1 MNDRELKTQLE
12 RARQGDVNAFANV
25 FEDHR
30 PTVYAIA
37 CRLAGPDDADDI
49 VMETYLKAWRALP
62 RFHRRAALKTWLY
75 RIAHNCAMD
84 FIRARSRRQDR
95 VLPADEADERQISDL
110 EDERQQSPA
119 AKILQKETASM
130 VRRALERLDQP
141 HRLVLL
147 LRYADELSYAE
158 IAATAGVSVGTV
170 MSRLFNAK
178 RKLKN
183 AIINSEK

>member
-25 FEDHR
+25 FENHR

-95 VLPADEADERQISDL
+95 VLPADEADDDKDQHDHRRQPRKRQRRSQRATEKVSDCVL
-110 EDERQQSPA
+110 PGEQ
-119 AKILQKETASM
+119 AKQKHGVAFSDSGTA
-130 VRRALERLDQP
+130 
-141 HRLVLL
+141 
-147 LRYADELSYAE
+147 
-158 IAATAGVSVGTV
+158 
-170 MSRLFNAK
+170 
-178 RKLKN
+178 
-183 AIINSEK
+183 